1 MSSTARFM
9 GCPDHS
15 EGCFNYYLS
24 GPKVVLDS
32 PIFYAWGSLIYYF
45 IYFIFPFQKVLSA
58 NYHGNLARNVCL
70 IVRIVT
76 SKPATD
82 QMVLTGTSIR
92 DSVIPKISK
101 KKKKMSVFLS
111 EYLLDLG

>member
-24 GPKVVLDS
+24 GPKVVLDN
-32 PIFYAWGSLIYYF
+32 PIFYVWL
-45 IYFIFPFQKVLSA
+45 LSA
-58 NYHGNLARNVCL
+58 NHHWNLARNVCQ

-82 QMVLTGTSIR
+82 RMVFTGTSLR
-92 DSVIPKISK
+92 DSVIPKISEENICL
-101 KKKKMSVFLS
+101 SVQIS
-111 EYLLDLG
+111 T

>member
-24 GPKVVLDS
+24 GPKVVLDN

-58 NYHGNLARNVCL
+58 NYHGNLARNVCR

-101 KKKKMSVFLS
+101 ENVCLSVRIS
-111 EYLLDLG
+111 T